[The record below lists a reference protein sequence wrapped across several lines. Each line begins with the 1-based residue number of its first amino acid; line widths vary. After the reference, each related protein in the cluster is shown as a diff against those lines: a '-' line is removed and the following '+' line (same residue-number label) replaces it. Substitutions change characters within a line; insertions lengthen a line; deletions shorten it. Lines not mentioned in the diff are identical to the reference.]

1 MPPFSQGQPEIDQ
14 ELLCDRGVPAPKRR
28 RTLPGDHP
36 HQAARHRT
44 RPEPRAATLAAVH
57 PRRATGRLRRRARA
71 PDAAARTGHRRP
83 QPLPRATRPRRPC
96 RRAHRPG
103 PGRYATIG
111 LLHERNLRRTEI
123 LGEQLQAALN
133 SRITIEQAK
142 DAECLGVDMDT
153 AFIALRHY
161 ARDHNLRLSDLSQA
175 FVDNGPAAFPD
186 LIPLAPGSTANRT
199 PPMITPC
206 ARCGSTICA
215 PHSGCRPGNR
225 NNL

>member
-1 MPPFSQGQPEIDQ
+1 
-14 ELLCDRGVPAPKRR
+14 
-28 RTLPGDHP
+28 
-36 HQAARHRT
+36 
-44 RPEPRAATLAAVH
+44 
-57 PRRATGRLRRRARA
+57 
-71 PDAAARTGHRRP
+71 
-83 QPLPRATRPRRPC
+83 
-96 RRAHRPG
+96 
-103 PGRYATIG
+103 

-186 LIPLAPGSTANRT
+186 LIPLAPRQ
-199 PPMITPC
+199 
-206 ARCGSTICA
+206 
-215 PHSGCRPGNR
+215 HSQ
-225 NNL
+225 